1 MAKRE
6 LPTGTVTFLFSDM
19 ERSTQLV
26 RELGSAAFTDALEQH
41 QRVVRGAIAAS
52 DGIELGTEGDSFLV
66 VFPEARSAVDTA
78 VQVQIAL
85 AAATW
90 PKDATIRV
98 RMGLHT
104 GMGILGG
111 DTYVGLDV
119 NRAAR
124 IAAAGHGGQVLIS
137 DATRSLVAGALP
149 EGVRLQPLG
158 SYRLKDLPE
167 PEALWQVEIRGL
179 PAAYP
184 PLRALDVR
192 RAHLPADA
200 TTFVGRHVE
209 LDGLGRLLT
218 DRRLITLTGPGG
230 TGKTRLALRAASRLA
245 ERFPDGAFF
254 VPLATIRRGREVP
267 SAVASTLAV
276 PEEAGRPV
284 GTVLADWM
292 SDRDLLLVLDNL
304 EQIADCAAAVDA
316 LLSSASRL
324 RVLATSRSPIG
335 IAGEQEF
342 PVPPFPAVD
351 PTADT
356 DTLEASDAVRL
367 FIDRARLVRPDLSP
381 GEKDLAL
388 IAEITDGVDGLPLAI
403 ELAAARLRV
412 LPLSAIRD
420 RLHRRLDALV
430 GGPSNA
436 PQRQRT
442 LRDTIAWSFELLDEP
457 GRALFR
463 RLGIFAGGWT
473 IEAAEAIGAGR
484 PVRDVE
490 ALLGTLVEQSLVQAA
505 PVTGEARFTMLPTIA
520 EYATEQ
526 LELSDE
532 AREVADRHSRY
543 FRGLAEGGLAQF
555 DAAHREAWFDRVD
568 ADLDNIRAAIDQIV
582 RTDDPAP
589 ALAIAAALR
598 PFWLQRN
605 RGGEGL
611 RMLCS
616 LAEHPGASDGPEFA
630 AATAAAAAIATWL
643 GDYAIGRRMGELSV
657 SAYRRLGDRWGF
669 AEAVGSYAFST
680 IEIDPTAALALNGE
694 SLEAYRE
701 LGDVRGEGQ
710 ALLGRA
716 TVRFALG
723 DLSETHE
730 SLERSI
736 ELLRQVGDHYFALFC
751 SIFLGRI
758 KLLMGDVA
766 GGMDEYRSVLESSRD
781 LDLRLGIALA
791 FDYLAEVASRAGDA
805 SRAVRLGATALRLKE
820 ELGGGVPPRMGGAPD
835 PLEVGRASLTPDQ
848 FEREAAAGRDM
859 DIDSAVAEALAI
871 QPPSSLAFDRVDA
884 AVRGVGGGDTL
895 V

>member
-6 LPTGTVTFLFSDM
+6 LPTGTVTFLLSDM

-26 RELGSAAFTDALEQH
+26 QELGSAAFADALEQH
-41 QRVVRGAIAAS
+41 HRTLRGAIAAN
-52 DGIELGTEGDSFLV
+52 GGAELGTEGDSFLV
-66 VFPEARSAVDTA
+66 VFPEARSALDAA
-78 VQVQIAL
+78 VQAQVAL
-85 AAATW
+85 FATKW
-90 PKDATIRV
+90 PNDATIRV

-104 GMGILGG
+104 GAGVRGG
-111 DTYVGLDV
+111 DDYVGLDV
-119 NRAAR
+119 NRTAR

-137 DATRSLVAGALP
+137 DATRSLVSSALP
-149 EGVRLQPLG
+149 EGLRLQPLG

-179 PAAYP
+179 PAAFP

-192 RAHLPADA
+192 RAHLPPDA
-200 TTFVGRHVE
+200 TTFVGRDVE
-209 LDGLGRLLT
+209 LDRLGQFLA
-218 DRRLITLTGPGG
+218 DRRLVTLTGPGG
-230 TGKTRLALRAASRLA
+230 AGKTRLALRAASRFA

-254 VPLATIRRGREVP
+254 VPLATIRRGVEVP

-284 GTVLADWM
+284 RTVLADWM
-292 SDRDLLLVLDNL
+292 RDRDLLLVLDNL

-316 LLSSASRL
+316 LLSSAPDL

-351 PTADT
+351 PAADT
-356 DTLEASDAVRL
+356 DALQASDAVRL

-381 GEKDLAL
+381 DDNELAL
-388 IAEITDGVDGLPLAI
+388 IAEITGGVDGLPLAI
-403 ELAAARLRV
+403 ELAAARLRI
-412 LPLSAIRD
+412 LPLPAIRD

-436 PQRQRT
+436 PPRQRT
-442 LRDTIAWSFELLDEP
+442 LRDTIAWSYELLDQP

-473 IEAAEAIGAGR
+473 LEGAEAIGSAR

-490 ALLGTLVEQSLVQAA
+490 AMLGTLVEQSLVQASPHA
-505 PVTGEARFTMLPTIA
+505 GGHPRFTMLPTIA

-532 AREVADRHSRY
+532 GRDVADRHTGY
-543 FRGLAEGGLAQF
+543 IRGLAEEALEHA
-555 DAAHREAWFDRVD
+555 DSADREKWFDRLD
-568 ADLDNIRAAIDQIV
+568 ADLDNIRAAIGRV
-582 RTDDPAP
+582 AFTDDPAP

-605 RGGEGL
+605 RGAEGL

-616 LAEHPGASDGPEFA
+616 LAEHPAASGGREFA

-657 SAYRRLGDRWGF
+657 TAYRRLGDRWGF
-669 AEAVGSYAFST
+669 AEAVGSYAFAT

-723 DLSETHE
+723 ELAETRE

-736 ELLRQVGDHYFALFC
+736 KLLRQAGDHYFALFC
-751 SIFLGRI
+751 GIFLGRI

-766 GGMDEYRSVLESSRD
+766 GGMGEYRSVLESSRD

-791 FDYLAEVASRAGDA
+791 FDYLAEVASRAGDT

-835 PLEVGRASLTPDQ
+835 PLDLGRATLTPDE
-848 FEREAAAGRDM
+848 FEREAATGRDM

-871 QPPSSLAFDRVDA
+871 QPPPSLALERVDA
-884 AVRGVGGGDTL
+884 AARGGAGWRV
-895 V
+895 

>member
-6 LPTGTVTFLFSDM
+6 LPTGTVTFLFSDI
-19 ERSTQLV
+19 EGSTQLV
-26 RELGSAAFTDALEQH
+26 RELGSEAFTDALEQH
-41 QRVVRGAIAAS
+41 HRAIRGAIAANG
-52 DGIELGTEGDSFLV
+52 GIELGTEGDSFFV
-66 VFPEARSAVDTA
+66 VFREPRSAVDAA
-78 VQVQIAL
+78 VQAQITL
-85 AAATW
+85 AAATL
-90 PKDATIRV
+90 PNDTKIRV

-104 GMGILGG
+104 GIGVLGG
-111 DTYVGLDV
+111 DEYVGLDV

-179 PAAYP
+179 PAAFP

-192 RAHLPADA
+192 RAHLPPDA
-200 TTFVGRHVE
+200 TTFVGRSVE
-209 LDGLGRLLT
+209 LDGLGRLLAN
-218 DRRLITLTGPGG
+218 RRLITLTGPGG
-230 TGKTRLALRAASRLA
+230 AGKTRLALRAASRLA

-254 VPLATIRRGREVP
+254 VPLATIRRGGELP

-276 PEEAGRPV
+276 PEEAGRSV

-292 SDRDLLLVLDNL
+292 RDRDLLLVLDNL

-316 LLSSASRL
+316 LLSSASDL
-324 RVLATSRSPIG
+324 RVLATSRSPIR

-342 PVPPFPAVD
+342 PVRPFPAVD
-351 PTADT
+351 PAAST
-356 DTLEASDAVRL
+356 DVLEASDAVRL

-381 GEKDLAL
+381 DDEELAL
-388 IAEITDGVDGLPLAI
+388 IAEIADGVDGLPLAI

-412 LPLSAIRD
+412 LPLAAIRD

-442 LRDTIAWSFELLDEP
+442 LRDTIAWSYELLDEP

-463 RLGIFAGGWT
+463 RLGVFAGGWT
-473 IEAAEAIGAGR
+473 LEAAEAIGAGR

-490 ALLGTLVEQSLVQAA
+490 ALLGTLVEQSLVQAS
-505 PVTGEARFTMLPTIA
+505 PVAGEPRFTMLPTIA
-520 EYATEQ
+520 EYATEE

-532 AREVADRHSRY
+532 SREVADRHTRY
-543 FRGLAEGGLAQF
+543 IRGLAEGALEHA
-555 DAAHREAWFDRVD
+555 DSANREAWFDRLD
-568 ADLDNIRAAIDQIV
+568 ADLDNVRAAIERV
-582 RTDDPAP
+582 ARTDDPAP

-611 RMLCS
+611 RLLCT
-616 LAEHPGASDGPEFA
+616 LAEHPGASNGRDFA

-643 GDYAIGRRMGELSV
+643 GDYAIGRRMGGLSV
-657 SAYRRLGDRWGF
+657 TAYRRLGDRWGF
-669 AEAVGSYAFST
+669 AEAVGSYAFAT

-723 DLSETHE
+723 ELAETRE

-736 ELLRQVGDHYFALFC
+736 ELLRQAGDHSFALFC
-751 SIFLGRI
+751 GIFLGRI
-758 KLLMGDVA
+758 KLLMGDVE
-766 GGMDEYRSVLESSRD
+766 GGMGEYRSVLESSRD
-781 LDLRLGIALA
+781 RDLRLGIALA
-791 FDYLAEVASRAGDA
+791 FDYLAEVASHAGDT

-835 PLEVGRASLTPDQ
+835 PLEVGRDSLTPDE
-848 FEREAAAGRDM
+848 FERESAAGRDM
-859 DIDSAVAEALAI
+859 DLDSAVAEALAI
-871 QPPSSLAFDRVDA
+871 QPPSSLAFERVDA
-884 AVRGVGGGDTL
+884 AVRGVRAGD
-895 V
+895 

>member
-1 MAKRE
+1 MANRE
-6 LPTGTVTFLFSDM
+6 LPTGTVTFLSSDM
-19 ERSTQLV
+19 ERSTHLV

-41 QRVVRGAIAAS
+41 HRELRGAIAANG
-52 DGIELGTEGDSFLV
+52 GIELGTEGDSFLV
-66 VFPEARSAVDTA
+66 VFPEARSAVEAA
-78 VQVQIAL
+78 VQAQIAL

-90 PKDATIRV
+90 PADATIRV

-104 GMGILGG
+104 GIGVLGG
-111 DTYVGLDV
+111 DDYVGLDV

-124 IAAAGHGGQVLIS
+124 IGAAGHGGQVLIS

-167 PEALWQVEIRGL
+167 PEALWQLEIRGL
-179 PAAYP
+179 PAAFP

-192 RAHLPADA
+192 RAHLPPDA
-200 TTFVGRHVE
+200 TTFVGRDVE
-209 LDGLGRLLT
+209 LDGLGEFLA

-245 ERFPDGAFF
+245 EGFRDGAFF
-254 VPLATIRRGREVP
+254 VPLATIRDGGEVA

-292 SDRDLLLVLDNL
+292 RDRDLLLVLDNL

-316 LLSSASRL
+316 LLSSAPDL

-342 PVPPFPAVD
+342 PVSPFPAVD
-351 PTADT
+351 PAANT
-356 DTLEASDAVRL
+356 DALQASDAVRL

-381 GEKDLAL
+381 DDKELAL
-388 IAEITDGVDGLPLAI
+388 IAEITGGVDGLPLAI
-403 ELAAARLRV
+403 ELAAARLRI
-412 LPLSAIRD
+412 LPLTALRD

-436 PQRQRT
+436 PPRQRT
-442 LRDTIAWSFELLDEP
+442 LRDTIAWSYELLDEP
-457 GRALFR
+457 GQALFR
-463 RLGIFAGGWT
+463 RLGIFAGGWSL
-473 IEAAEAIGAGR
+473 EAAEAIGAGR

-490 ALLGTLVEQSLVQAA
+490 AVLGTLVEQSLVQASSVA
-505 PVTGEARFTMLPTIA
+505 GEPRFTMLPTIA
-520 EYATEQ
+520 EYAAEQ
-526 LELSDE
+526 LKLSGE
-532 AREVADRHSRY
+532 SREVADRHTRY
-543 FRGLAEGGLAQF
+543 IRALAEGALEHA
-555 DAAHREAWFDRVD
+555 DAADPEAWFDRMD
-568 ADLDNIRAAIDQIV
+568 ADLDNVRAAIERV
-582 RTDDPAP
+582 AGTNDPAP

-611 RMLCS
+611 RMLSS
-616 LAEHPGASDGPEFA
+616 LAEHPGASDGREFA
-630 AATAAAAAIATWL
+630 SATAAAAAIATWL
-643 GDYAIGRRMGELSV
+643 GDYAMGRRMGELSV
-657 SAYRRLGDRWGF
+657 AAYRRLGDRWGF
-669 AEAVGSYAFST
+669 AEAVGSYAFAT
-680 IEIDPTAALALNGE
+680 IEVDPTAALSLNSE
-694 SLEAYRE
+694 SLKAYQE

-723 DLSETHE
+723 DLSETRE

-736 ELLRQVGDHYFALFC
+736 ELLRQAGDHYFALFC

-766 GGMDEYRSVLESSRD
+766 GGMGEYRSVLESSRD

-791 FDYLAEVASRAGDA
+791 LDYLAEVAFRAGDT
-805 SRAVRLGATALRLKE
+805 SRAVRLGATAVRLKE

-835 PLEVGRASLTPDQ
+835 PLEVGRATLSPDE
-848 FEREAAAGRDM
+848 FEREAAAGRNM
-859 DIDSAVAEALAI
+859 DIDSAVAEAVAI
-871 QPPSSLAFDRVDA
+871 QPPSSLSFEPVE
-884 AVRGVGGGDTL
+884 GG
-895 V
+895 